1 MKLDRLLAI
10 TMLLLN
16 RRRVGAKELSEKF
29 EVSLRTI
36 YRDLE
41 SINQSGIPIV
51 SYTGSD
57 GGYEIMDQ
65 YRLDRQLLSLDEL
78 QSIILAL
85 KSMHPSL
92 DEPDIGGLL
101 DKVGTLMSKTEQGEA
116 AILSQQIVF
125 DMNPWHGGDAEKE
138 KLSVLKKAIRE
149 SHLVHFAY
157 TNSQGMDT
165 ERDCEPVGI
174 VMKRYVWYL
183 HGYCKLRNELR
194 IFRLSRIKHLKV
206 LPEIFQQRLIA
217 HEDISLRWERSRG
230 PECVRLVLLFQPKA
244 KAKVQDYFSPEQ
256 IVVQADGTVLVT
268 SSQPEEPWLYGF
280 LLSYGPDV
288 LIIEP
293 QSLAQV
299 VLKKAQEIV
308 QLYIEG

>member
-16 RRRVGAKELSEKF
+16 RRRVGAKELSERF

-51 SYTGSD
+51 SYTGYD

-65 YRLDRQLLSLDEL
+65 YRLDRQLLSLEEL

-92 DEPDIGGLL
+92 EEPDIGSLL
-101 DKVGTLMSKTEQGEA
+101 DKVGTLMSKSEQNESA
-116 AILSQQIVF
+116 ALNQQIVI
-125 DMNPWHGGDAEKE
+125 DLNPWHGGDAEKE
-138 KLSVLKKAIRE
+138 KLSVLKKAARDL
-149 SHLVHFAY
+149 HLVRFTY
-157 TNSQGMDT
+157 TNSQGNDT
-165 ERDCEPVGI
+165 ERDCEPLGI

-183 HGYCKLRNELR
+183 HGYCRLRKELR
-194 IFRLSRIKHLKV
+194 IFRLSRIEHLHM
-206 LPEIFQQRLIA
+206 LPDVFERRLIPP
-217 HEDISLRWERSRG
+217 EDMTLRWGRSNG
-230 PECVRLVLLFQPKA
+230 PQAVRMIFEFQPIA

-256 IVVQADGTVLVT
+256 IATQLDGTLLVT
-268 SSQPEEPWLYGF
+268 AMFPEEPWLYGF
-280 LLSYGPDV
+280 LLSYGTDV

-293 QSLAQV
+293 QSVAQA
-299 VLKKAQEIV
+299 VLKKAQEVV
-308 QLYIEG
+308 QLYI

>member
-16 RRRVGAKELSEKF
+16 RRRVGAKELSERF

-41 SINQSGIPIV
+41 SINQSGIPII

-92 DEPDIGGLL
+92 EEQDMGSLL
-101 DKVGTLMSKTEQGEA
+101 DKVGAMMSKSEQGEA
-116 AILSQQIVF
+116 AALNQQIVI
-125 DMNPWHGGDAEKE
+125 DLNPWHGGETEKE
-138 KLSVLKKAIRE
+138 KLSVLRKAVRELSLIR
-149 SHLVHFAY
+149 FAY
-157 TNSQGMDT
+157 TSSQGDDS

-174 VMKRYVWYL
+174 VLKGYVWYL
-183 HGYCKLRNELR
+183 HSYCRLRQDFR
-194 IFRLSRIKHLKV
+194 IFRLSRIENLRI
-206 LPEIFQQRLIA
+206 LPETFERRLMPP
-217 HEDISLRWERSRG
+217 DQLTYRWDRSNS
-230 PECVRLVLLFQPKA
+230 PQHVRLVLIFQPKA

-256 IVVQADGTVLVT
+256 IVTQPDGTLLVT
-268 SSQPEEPWLYGF
+268 AEQPEEPWLYSL
-280 LLSYGPDV
+280 LLSYGADV

-293 QSLAQV
+293 KSVAQA

-308 QLYIEG
+308 QLYI

>member
-16 RRRVGAKELSEKF
+16 RRRVGAKELSERF

-65 YRLDRQLLSLDEL
+65 YRLDRQLLSLEEL
-78 QSIILAL
+78 QSIIIAL

-92 DEPDIGGLL
+92 EEPDIGSLL
-101 DKVGTLMSKTEQGEA
+101 DKVGTLMSKSEQGEA
-116 AILSQQIVF
+116 AALSQQIVI
-125 DMNPWHGGDAEKE
+125 DLNPWHGGDAEKE
-138 KLSVLKKAIRE
+138 KLGVLKKAVRDL
-149 SHLVHFAY
+149 HLVRFAY
-157 TNSQGMDT
+157 TNTQGTGT
-165 ERDCEPVGI
+165 ERDCEPLGI

-183 HGYCKLRNELR
+183 HGYCRLRKELR
-194 IFRLSRIKHLKV
+194 IFRLSRIENLHV
-206 LPEIFQQRLIA
+206 LPEVFERRLIPP
-217 HEDISLRWERSRG
+217 EDMNYRWERSNGG
-230 PECVRLVLLFQPKA
+230 PQGVRLILQFQPRA

-256 IVVQADGTVLVT
+256 IVTQPDGTLLV
-268 SSQPEEPWLYGF
+268 SAIQPEEPWLYQY
-280 LLSYGPDV
+280 LLSYGAEV

-293 QSLAQV
+293 QSVAQA
-299 VLKKAQEIV
+299 VLKKAQEVV
-308 QLYIEG
+308 QLYI